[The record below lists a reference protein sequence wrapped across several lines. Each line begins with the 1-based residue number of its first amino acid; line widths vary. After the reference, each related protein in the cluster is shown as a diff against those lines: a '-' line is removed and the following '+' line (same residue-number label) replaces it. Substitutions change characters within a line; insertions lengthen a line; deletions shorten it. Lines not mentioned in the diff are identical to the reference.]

1 MSRAVITLLRSIVLR
16 LLARRLI
23 LPVLPLS
30 LLWNATVLTRLAL
43 LVVSATARRILLCA
57 CLLTG
62 LKLLAFKL
70 ALLRLLRFAL
80 FPTPVSP
87 VSIFWGIFLSLVLS
101 LGLVD
106 VMAIVAVGVRVRAR
120 LVALL
125 FV

>member
-43 LVVSATARRILLCA
+43 LVVSATARRILLRA
-57 CLLTG
+57 CLFIG
-62 LKLLAFKL
+62 FEPLAFKL

-80 FPTPVSP
+80 FSTRVSL
-87 VSIFWGIFLSLVLS
+87 VSILWGIFLSLVLG

-106 VMAIVAVGVRVRAR
+106 IMAAVAVGDRV
-120 LVALL
+120 
-125 FV
+125 